1 MAEETSLKAPGPR
14 RALRIVVGVAAIG
27 VLLAA
32 LGWMVPHFIAQPA
45 RATLTQETP
54 TGMSSGY
61 APHWKAEGI
70 EEVPFGETVVLDD
83 LTEGMKYDL
92 ETSSYLQEEW
102 ASWNEADKNA
112 AMESEGWDEEIAP
125 FSARVVDCA
134 MVSPAAFA
142 EWYPLYAET
151 NLSAGSGML
160 FADEDVRMVVVDV
173 EVGNLGT
180 EPAAPPN
187 PVLRCAAFTGDSEMM
202 DAGMLP
208 DNYAQAALYPLDG
221 DDFIVGLA
229 GGYDMLLPGEVRTVR
244 YAFVV
249 YRNSF
254 AEQDGI
260 DNADLSAMEVAY
272 LDCSPWRVIALKL
285 ANARDAAQVH
295 PRNAYTDEIL
305 GR

>member
-1 MAEETSLKAPGPR
+1 
-14 RALRIVVGVAAIG
+14 
-27 VLLAA
+27 
-32 LGWMVPHFIAQPA
+32 
-45 RATLTQETP
+45 
-54 TGMSSGY
+54 MSSGY
-61 APHWKAEGI
+61 APHWKAEEI
-70 EEVPFGETVVLDD
+70 VEVPFGETVVLDD
-83 LTEGMKYDL
+83 LDWGMKYDL
-92 ETSSYLQEEW
+92 EASPYLQEDWDSMTDAERK
-102 ASWNEADKNA
+102 AS
-112 AMESEGWDEEIAP
+112 MESESWDEEIAP
-125 FSARVVDCA
+125 F
-134 MVSPAAFA
+134 
-142 EWYPLYAET
+142 
-151 NLSAGSGML
+151 SAGSGML

-187 PVLRCAAFTGDSEMM
+187 PVLRCAAFTGDNAMM

-208 DNYAQAALYPLDG
+208 DNYAQAALYPLGG

-229 GGYDMLLPGEVRTVR
+229 GGYDTLMPGETRVIR
-244 YAFVV
+244 YAFVI

-295 PRNAYTDEIL
+295 PRNAYTDGIL